1 MEYYVYR
8 FYSELKGY
16 NSKIWRRFEIDGTK
30 TMAEFA
36 YIVMIMYE
44 MQASHLFSI
53 RQDMK
58 VTLRK
63 FLELVGSDEAN
74 LLEDI
79 RYELP
84 MEDKYYNSN
93 ERIEAADYVKLQ
105 TVTKSDNLQLF
116 LEYDFG
122 DGWEVSLTL
131 EKCAKKE
138 ISLSVLPRV
147 IEGEGYGIVEDV
159 GGIDGLKMLAA
170 ILKKRSGKEFKEY
183 VSWLDSETLNLEEF
197 DIVDMN
203 FRLKKLLRVYRD
215 IYEYNYPPSEE
226 SLNLLL
232 REYKGRGSR
241 GY

>member
-16 NSKIWRRFEIDGTK
+16 NAKIWRRFEIDGTK

-58 VTLRK
+58 VTLGK
-63 FLELVGSDEAN
+63 FLELEFDNAD
-74 LLEDI
+74 LLKDI
-79 RYELP
+79 RYELL
-84 MEDKYYNSN
+84 MEDTYYNSN

-105 TVTKSDNLQLF
+105 TVTKSDDLQLF

-131 EKCAKKE
+131 EKCEKKE
-138 ISLSVLPRV
+138 ISLSGLPRV

-159 GGIDGLKMLAA
+159 GGIDGLKRLAA
-170 ILKKRSGKEFKEY
+170 LLKKRSGTEFKEY
-183 VSWLDSETLNLEEF
+183 ALWLDSDTLDLEEF
-197 DIVDMN
+197 DIIDMN

-215 IYEYNYPPSEE
+215 IYEYNCPPSEE
-226 SLNLLL
+226 SLKVFL
-232 REYKGRGSR
+232 REHQGRGSR